1 MNDCIFC
8 KIAAGQ
14 IPADIV
20 YEDKDYMAFR
30 DLNPK
35 ARIHILI
42 IPKYHSPNLAETTG
56 EVLAHL
62 PAFLRET
69 AERLGVEEKGYRLLT
84 NTGPD
89 AGQEVFHLHFH
100 LLAGEK
106 LGDII

>member
-20 YEDKDYMAFR
+20 HENEAFLAFR
-30 DLNPK
+30 DLHPK

-42 IPKYHSPNLAETTG
+42 IPKSHSPNLAETSG
-56 EVLAHL
+56 EVLALL
-62 PAFLRET
+62 PAFVKET
-69 AERLGVEEKGYRLLT
+69 ARKLGVEGQGYRLLT
-84 NTGPD
+84 NTGAD